1 MRHLSRYQSTMIIEP
16 VDPCLYT
23 NIYFRPSVILS
34 TSRLIP
40 YLPEQ
45 ARLLNFQASTQR
57 VCAPRKTL
65 NTGPLR
71 VAPKTAT
78 HLPLSIQ
85 VEAKDGSE
93 VARSGR
99 AINVLQTEVTE
110 PLC

>member
-1 MRHLSRYQSTMIIEP
+1 MVVKP
-16 VDPCLYT
+16 VGPCLYT
-23 NIYFRPSVILS
+23 NIYFRSSVILS

-57 VCAPRKTL
+57 VCASRTTL
-65 NTGPLR
+65 NTGLLR
-71 VAPKTAT
+71 MAPKTAT

-85 VEAKDGSE
+85 VEAKDGTE

-99 AINVLQTEVTE
+99 AISVLHTEGTE